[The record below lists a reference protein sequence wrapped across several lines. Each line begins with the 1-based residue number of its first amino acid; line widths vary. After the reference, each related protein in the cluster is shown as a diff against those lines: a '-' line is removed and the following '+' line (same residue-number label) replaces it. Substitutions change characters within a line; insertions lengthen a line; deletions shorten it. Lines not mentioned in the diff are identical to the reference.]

1 MPKKHTVLHEEQQA
15 KLIELLN
22 RRLAD
27 AIDLQVQSRQL
38 SREGLHLTLF
48 ITLRRYT

>member
-1 MPKKHTVLHEEQQA
+1 MAKKNTVLHEEQQA

-27 AIDLQVQSRQL
+27 VIDL
-38 SREGLHLTLF
+38 
-48 ITLRRYT
+48 